1 METLYLLAG
10 SKISRRNNTIRITP
24 KDGKARN
31 FPVESLKHI
40 IVAGTSQFNSEL
52 LTFLGKRDVRVS
64 FLDYYGNFAGS
75 LEAARPHASGAV
87 HLAQAGII
95 LDQEK
100 RLALGKQILSAALHN
115 LIANLR
121 YYSYRG
127 NVALKP
133 TIAEIRKHSQNLH
146 QVDSVER
153 MMGCEGL
160 SRQAYYA
167 AWRHINPALAI
178 EKRTR
183 RPPKDRINALLSFCN
198 GLVYSVCRNELAKTH
213 LDLTLSFIH
222 APTQARASL
231 ALDLAE
237 IFKPVLADRL
247 IFALMNRQMLG
258 DRDFEEADNMCRLSE
273 AGRREI
279 VDGFREKV
287 DLEQLEDMR
296 GYRAVILRESFRLQA
311 HILGMEPYNAY
322 KQRV

>member
-10 SKISRRNNTIRITP
+10 SKIGRRDNTVRITP

-40 IVAGTSQFNSEL
+40 IVAGASQFNSEL
-52 LTFLGKRDVRVS
+52 LTFLGKRGVRLS

-87 HLAQAGII
+87 HLAQAKII
-95 LDQEK
+95 LDTEK

-121 YYSYRG
+121 YYDYRG

-133 TIAEIRKHSQNLH
+133 TIADIRKHWQSLQ
-146 QVDSVER
+146 QADSVER
-153 MMGCEGL
+153 MMGSEGL

-167 AWRHINPALAI
+167 AWQHINPALTI

-183 RPPKDRINALLSFCN
+183 RPPQDRINALLSFCN
-198 GLVYSVCRNELAKTH
+198 GLVYSVCHNELAKTH

-237 IFKPVLADRL
+237 IFKPVIADKL
-247 IFALMNRQMLG
+247 IFTLVNRQMMD
-258 DRDFEEADNMCRLSE
+258 DRDFEETDNMCRLSE
-273 AGRREI
+273 AGRRKI
-279 VDGFREKV
+279 VDGFRQKV

-296 GYRAVILRESFRLQA
+296 GYRAVVLREAFRLQA
-311 HILGMEPYNAY
+311 HILGMEPYKAY
-322 KQRV
+322 MQRV

>member
-10 SKISRRNNTIRITP
+10 SNIYRRDNTIRITP
-24 KDGKARN
+24 KGGKARN

-40 IVAGTSQFNSEL
+40 IVAGACQFSSEL
-52 LTFLGKRDVRVS
+52 LTFLAKRGVRLS
-64 FLDYYGNFAGS
+64 FLDYYGNFSGS
-75 LEAARPHASGAV
+75 LEAASPHASGAV
-87 HLAQAGII
+87 HLAQAKTI

-100 RLALGKQILSAALHN
+100 RLALGKQILSSALNN

-133 TIAEIRKHSQNLH
+133 TIAEIRKHSQNLQ

-167 AWRHINPALAI
+167 AWRHINPALTI

-183 RPPKDRINALLSFCN
+183 RPPTDRINALLSFCN

-247 IFALMNRQMLG
+247 IFTLVNRQMLG
-258 DRDFEEADNMCRLSE
+258 DQDFEEVDNICHLSE
-273 AGRREI
+273 VGRRKV

-296 GYRAVILRESFRLQA
+296 GYRAVILREAFCLQA
-311 HILGMEPYNAY
+311 HILGIQLY
-322 KQRV
+322 KGYRQRV

>member
-10 SKISRRNNTIRITP
+10 SKISRRDNTVRITP

-40 IVAGTSQFNSEL
+40 VVAGASQFNSEL
-52 LTFLGKRDVRVS
+52 LTFLGKCGVRLS

-87 HLAQAGII
+87 HLAQAKII
-95 LDQEK
+95 LDKGK

-127 NVALKP
+127 NVEIKP
-133 TIAEIRKHSQNLH
+133 TIAEIRKHWNNL
-146 QVDSVER
+146 QQADSVER

-167 AWRHINPALAI
+167 AWQHINLTLAI

-183 RPPKDRINALLSFCN
+183 RPPTDRINAMLSFCN
-198 GLVYSVCRNELAKTH
+198 GLVYSICRNELAKTH
-213 LDLTLSFIH
+213 LDITLSFIH

-237 IFKPVLADRL
+237 IFKPIIADRL
-247 IFALMNRQMLG
+247 IFTLVNRQMLD
-258 DRDFEEADNMCRLSE
+258 DRDFEEADNMCLLSE
-273 AGRREI
+273 VGRRKV

-287 DLEQLEDMR
+287 DLEQLEHMR
-296 GYRAVILRESFRLQA
+296 GYRAVILREAFRLQA
-311 HILGMEPYNAY
+311 HILGMEPYKAY
-322 KQRV
+322 MQKV